1 MLPENGDEMKN
12 LKLFIPLAIF
22 IVLAVFLLKGLDKD
36 PNALP
41 SALIDKPV
49 PAFVLPDLH
58 DSTETVDETVFKN
71 EVTLLNVWATWCM
84 ACRVEHPYLMEL
96 ANQGVRIVSMNYKDD
111 TETALQW
118 LKDKG
123 DPYIKTFEDKEG
135 RLGIDLGVF
144 GAPETYLVDHLGI
157 IRAKHVGVLDERVW
171 GEWSGLYRS
180 LLDKAPVKAPMK
192 ESKG

>member
-1 MLPENGDEMKN
+1 MKN

-41 SALIDKPV
+41 SALIGKPM
-49 PAFVLPDLH
+49 PAFTLPDLY
-58 DSTETVDETVFKN
+58 DSTETADETVFDG

-84 ACRVEHPYLMEL
+84 ACRVEHPYLVEL

-111 TETALQW
+111 TAAALDW
-118 LKDKG
+118 LEDKG
-123 DPYIKTFEDKEG
+123 DPYLQTFEDKDG

-144 GAPETYLVDHLGI
+144 GAPETYLVDHLGV
-157 IRAKHVGVLDERVW
+157 IRAKHVGVLNERVW
-171 GEWSGLYRS
+171 GEWSGLYRA
-180 LLDKAPVKAPMK
+180 LLEKAPVKAPMK